1 MEEEALQMFEEP
13 EVIPYIPAFL
23 REERKGSATER
34 GTAYHRVLEC
44 MDLSGIRHSDQV
56 KERMENLVLQGKLT
70 GQAAETI
77 NPYDIY
83 VFSKSSLCNR
93 LLNAEQ
99 NGRLSKEQPFVIAKP
114 AGEISKDY
122 ESDKDVLIQGII
134 DAYFEESDGIVLIDY
149 KTDRVKTAEELIAR
163 YKKQLELYGEALEQ
177 TTGKR
182 VKERIMYSFC
192 LGKEI
197 SV

>member
-1 MEEEALQMFEEP
+1 M
-13 EVIPYIPAFL
+13 
-23 REERKGSATER
+23 
-34 GTAYHRVLEC
+34 
-44 MDLSGIRHSDQV
+44 
-56 KERMENLVLQGKLT
+56 QGKLT

-83 VFSKSSLCNR
+83 VFSKSRLCNR

>member
-1 MEEEALQMFEEP
+1 M
-13 EVIPYIPAFL
+13 
-23 REERKGSATER
+23 
-34 GTAYHRVLEC
+34 
-44 MDLSGIRHSDQV
+44 
-56 KERMENLVLQGKLT
+56 
-70 GQAAETI
+70 
-77 NPYDIY
+77 
-83 VFSKSSLCNR
+83 
-93 LLNAEQ
+93 
-99 NGRLSKEQPFVIAKP
+99 LSKEQPFVIAKP

-122 ESDKDVLIQGII
+122 ESEKDVLIQGII

>member
-1 MEEEALQMFEEP
+1 MAVGYAVLSQALN
-13 EVIPYIPAFL
+13 IN
-23 REERKGSATER
+23 
-34 GTAYHRVLEC
+34 GTA
-44 MDLSGIRHSDQV
+44 
-56 KERMENLVLQGKLT
+56 NLT
-70 GQAAETI
+70 GEWKVYIDSITEITEGNTTSGKSIAAEVTG
-77 NPYDIY
+77 
-83 VFSKSSLCNR
+83 
-93 LLNAEQ
+93 AE
-99 NGRLSKEQPFVIAKP
+99 KT
-114 AGEISKDY
+114 
-122 ESDKDVLIQGII
+122 

-177 TTGKR
+177 TTGKK